1 MALSTLAMVTLALS
15 GVSASAPKHAPKHA
29 PEPAPNQLE
38 TARLPQAAQRLE
50 FGVEGDASAFKFAFA
65 DPVCHFKLSSHVHCH
80 GTCTAVMT
88 DSAVF
93 LPSGS
98 KPVAACSVLW
108 LYCLTLA
115 LLVAHCSNAV
125 D

>member
-29 PEPAPNQLE
+29 PEPAPDQLE

-65 DPVCHFKLSSHVHCH
+65 DPVCHLSSHMCPKH
-80 GTCTAVMT
+80 T
-88 DSAVF
+88 
-93 LPSGS
+93 LP
-98 KPVAACSVLW
+98 KILISV
-108 LYCLTLA
+108 C
-115 LLVAHCSNAV
+115 LVAIRSGVSRSLQCFLVFHCIA
-125 D
+125 